1 MNSCD
6 KYATESNLTMNC
18 CFSPHCS
25 NDTRLGLM
33 HLWGALKCGPKV
45 LLQTGIGG
53 STPEKHLG
61 VSQGTTALFCTQD
74 ALDGT
79 WQQQPA
85 AVLPPLSAPAGSE
98 TIGAFTPL
106 RPTPGCTLRTG
117 RPGWPAAAPWR
128 AGRPPGPG
136 ASLWW
141 SLSSARRPLL
151 TPGRRWNFDRME
163 LLSVPAGKTWSRGD
177 KKDHLHNVG
186 GQEYWCERGKHLPQT
201 LLARPIHGTVGGSFH
216 TRCLDRETHRTVSVY
231 PELLGDVF
239 MSSCLLSAP
248 WMSCCPA
255 LTCERNSLRNLRPRR
270 SQSRASVAELRTR
283 ATSFWTSCRTMDWS
297 VGKPSGSDISFWWIF
312 YMVERHGGMLLAN
325 VYIQRPNAQWNPDDR
340 FVSMLRELDLSRKS
354 THTLI
359 FPTKSIL
366 TGANTVDPS
375 LSEERKPLIIS
386 SFSFNQCVMSSW
398 SEHFHHVCWR

>member
-45 LLQTGIGG
+45 LLQTGIGD

-163 LLSVPAGKTWSRGD
+163 LLSVPAGKTWSRGT
-177 KKDHLHNVG
+177 KRIIYTMLVG
-186 GQEYWCERGKHLPQT
+186 KSTDVREGNTYRKHSSHDPSVVLSEGLSIRVVWTEEPTERLVYIQN
-201 LLARPIHGTVGGSFH
+201 
-216 TRCLDRETHRTVSVY
+216 CLE
-231 PELLGDVF
+231 
-239 MSSCLLSAP
+239 MSSCRHAYLVLPGCLAVPRWPVKGTP
-248 WMSCCPA
+248 WGTWGLVGARAEP
-255 LTCERNSLRNLRPRR
+255 LWQNYEPGRRR
-270 SQSRASVAELRTR
+270 SVLRAGQWTGAWGSPQDPTSVSGEFST
-283 ATSFWTSCRTMDWS
+283 WCRD
-297 VGKPSGSDISFWWIF
+297 
-312 YMVERHGGMLLAN
+312 MVECCSQM
-325 VYIQRPNAQWNPDDR
+325 YTSSAQT
-340 FVSMLRELDLSRKS
+340 LSE
-354 THTLI
+354 
-359 FPTKSIL
+359 IL
-366 TGANTVDPS
+366 TTD
-375 LSEERKPLIIS
+375 
-386 SFSFNQCVMSSW
+386 
-398 SEHFHHVCWR
+398 